1 MSNTQTNQ
9 DQPSSKDSMPNEYV
23 GGNSATEKGV
33 SGQDVT
39 VSAAPGGAVIPDS
52 WDADLITREEVARD
66 IYDWRYLDF
75 DGKKITE
82 PTEAEK
88 LKQAAADEAWKRVE
102 DDLKRDIVVE
112 ARRMVLGRVTEE
124 SKEQVR
130 AITDG
135 EQTARRMV
143 KANFK
148 CNLRKRADEL
158 RIQDL
163 FKFSDKSP
171 VGMTKKEA
179 DVASARGEQVVWAP
193 QNTENNLHR
202 FFDSLYVGGRIDEVH
217 YDTARRMLVD
227 ELGQRVDDEWPVRE
241 LLDAARIANF
251 RGLTSDVLLKALR
264 KWALDYKFN
273 DISERVKARLEKV
286 EWDGAY
292 RLETFLIDTFQC
304 DDTPDNRLFSKYW
317 CLSLYNRVMNP
328 GCRAPISM
336 ALFGPQDAG
345 KSYFQKV
352 VCEELLFNRDAAP
365 VEFDPDR
372 QFRDLF
378 RDIYGISIIASI
390 PEMTNFGKIGV
401 NRMKAFQT
409 GTTDTFDQKFGF
421 SGAWPRQFIIIMD
434 GNRYEG
440 LWRDADDVDARG
452 ESQGERRWYPIFA
465 FEIPGSVG
473 SVRWRADQG
482 LKLPLLED
490 GALKLRDNLWQMMK
504 ECEDFMRINGDAG
517 YQRSI
522 NDATLMVKRFSK
534 REKDRDEGTVRDKTF
549 DEQFPSALYRA
560 IVRGG
565 AIGTVAVDGVKVRG
579 LRVLAKDIQS
589 AYLDATK
596 TAIPPQRVSKKMK
609 ALPCLKGF
617 AGRDAMKV
625 TAFVFDQPEF
635 SSLRDGKEDQQA
647 FVATFVKLFVSDT
660 PIDDDEGRDE
670 SEKEDF

>member
-1 MSNTQTNQ
+1 MSSTQTNQ
-9 DQPSSKDSMPNEYV
+9 EQLSNNVSISDEYV
-23 GGNSATEKGV
+23 GENSAAEKGV
-33 SGQDVT
+33 SDQGVT
-39 VSAAPGGAVIPDS
+39 VFAEPDWTVIPDS
-52 WDADLITREEVARD
+52 WSADLITREEVARD
-66 IYDWRYLDF
+66 IYDWCYLDF
-75 DGKKITE
+75 DGKKIAE

-102 DDLKRDIVVE
+102 SELRRDIVLE
-112 ARRMVLGRVTEE
+112 ARRMVLGRVTKE
-124 SKEQVR
+124 SQEQVR
-130 AITDG
+130 AISDG
-135 EQTARRMV
+135 EQAARRNV
-143 KANFK
+143 KAQFK
-148 CNLRKRADEL
+148 RDLRKRADEL
-158 RIQDL
+158 RIREL

-179 DVASARGEQVVWAP
+179 DVATARGEQVVWAP

-202 FFDSLYVGGRIDEVH
+202 FFDSLYVGGRIDEIH

-241 LLDAARIANF
+241 LLDAARVANF

-273 DISERVKARLEKV
+273 DIAERVKARLENV
-286 EWDGAY
+286 ERDGLD

-304 DDTPDNRLFSKYW
+304 ADTPDNRVFSKYW

-352 VCEELLFNRDAAP
+352 VCEELLFNHDAAP

-440 LWRDADDVDARG
+440 LWRDNDDVDARG
-452 ESQGERRWYPIFA
+452 ESQGERRWFPVFA
-465 FEIPGSVG
+465 FEIPDSVG
-473 SVRWRADQG
+473 PVRWRADQG
-482 LKLPLLED
+482 LKLPTLDD
-490 GALKLRDNLWQMMK
+490 GAMRLRENLWQLMK
-504 ECEDFMRINGDAG
+504 ECEDFMRMHGDAG

-534 REKDRDEGTVRDKTF
+534 REKDRDEGTVRDKSF

-560 IVRGG
+560 VVRGG
-565 AIGTVAVDGVKVRG
+565 AIGTVSVDGVGKVRG

-625 TAFVFDQPEF
+625 TAFVFNQPEF
-635 SSLRDGKEDQQA
+635 ADLHDGKENQQK
-647 FVATFVKLFVSDT
+647 FVEVFVKMFVSDT
-660 PIDDDEGRDE
+660 PDTDDAGRGDELD
-670 SEKEDF
+670 KF